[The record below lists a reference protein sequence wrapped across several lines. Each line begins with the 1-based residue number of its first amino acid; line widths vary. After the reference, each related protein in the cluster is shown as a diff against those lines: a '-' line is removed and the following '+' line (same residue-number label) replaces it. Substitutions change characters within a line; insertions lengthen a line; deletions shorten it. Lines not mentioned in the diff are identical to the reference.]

1 MSTPSSILILED
13 SRMSAL
19 LLVKTLQQEG
29 FTFEHKIVDNEKD
42 LDQVLSEASFDLVLS
57 DYYMPEL
64 DCGLALQK
72 TRSRNPDI
80 PFVIVSGKIGE
91 ETVVEMM
98 RKGATDFV
106 MKDRMDRLVPV
117 VHRELRNIQSLRE
130 RQNTQERLR
139 RTEEQ
144 FRGFVSTILEVIP
157 DGLLVLDGKRNP
169 FLINA
174 SFHQI
179 VRRYAAELGYSEDE
193 LRELLIKRSLEQ
205 VESLQSQSK
214 KGAIELRIERKSQPR
229 RKDSEN

>member
-1 MSTPSSILILED
+1 MSEPSKILILED

-29 FTFEHKIVDNEKD
+29 FSFEHRIVESEAALD
-42 LDQVLSEASFDLVLS
+42 LALSESSFDLVLS

-64 DCGLALQK
+64 DCGSALRK
-72 TRSRNPDI
+72 VRSKDSDI

-91 ETVVEMM
+91 ETVVDMM

-106 MKDRMDRLVPV
+106 MKDRMDRLIPV
-117 VHRELRNIQSLRE
+117 VHRELRNIRSLRE
-130 RQNTQERLR
+130 RQQTQEKLK

-157 DGLLVLDGKRNP
+157 DGLLVLDGRKEP

-174 SFHQI
+174 SFHRI

-193 LRELLIKRSLEQ
+193 LRDLLIQRSLKQ
-205 VESLQSQSK
+205 VETLQSPSEI
-214 KGAIELRIERKSQPR
+214 GAIELRIERKAAPPEE
-229 RKDSEN
+229 DSER